1 MQLRLTHWRNWTYRI
16 CFEPNSIFSVCHC
29 VSQILVMGA
38 HYLLSTGGG
47 CDVLGGDPADLQGRI
62 LLICVQNNH
71 LRVMLTRTIMP
82 PGRGL
87 ASASV
92 RTFPNQ
98 DDIPESV
105 LLGATLRRSCLCSME
120 ATFDPFIPANW
131 CVTTTN
137 ISSCKLS
144 SSWFYTVVPA
154 RTNTFPRA
162 ATQCVEVV

>member
-47 CDVLGGDPADLQGRI
+47 CDVLGGDAADLQGRI

-120 ATFDPFIPANW
+120 ATFDPFIPAN
-131 CVTTTN
+131 
-137 ISSCKLS
+137 
-144 SSWFYTVVPA
+144 
-154 RTNTFPRA
+154 
-162 ATQCVEVV
+162 